1 LFYEPFFILYTRT
14 TLKDFFYIMDM
25 STLVR
30 PLVMLSIPFT
40 LWVLPMKVGY
50 RVLVILAFFIWFAGG
65 MMMSLRGVDF
75 LTASGLPQ
83 NQLMVPLV
91 AATIIG
97 YLKGKFVLSK
107 ASGKN
112 LVRLAAF
119 KEPQKLI
126 AVYPLRSWILIGV
139 MIGLS
144 LLITTFL
151 AAQPLW
157 RGAVNVGLGMAL
169 VASSLVYLKAI
180 TTQPTPTTTTDD
192 VNQAL

>member
-1 LFYEPFFILYTRT
+1 
-14 TLKDFFYIMDM
+14 MDI

-30 PLVMLSIPFT
+30 PLIMLSIPLT

-50 RVLVILAFFIWFAGG
+50 KALVILAFFIWFAGG
-65 MMMSLRGVDF
+65 MMMSLRGIDF

-83 NQLMVPLV
+83 NQLMLPLI
-91 AATIIG
+91 AAIIIG

-107 ASGKN
+107 ASSKN
-112 LVRLAAF
+112 LIRLAEF
-119 KEPQKLI
+119 TEPQKLI

-151 AAQPLW
+151 SAQPLW
-157 RGAVNVGLGMAL
+157 RGSVNVGLGMAL

-180 TTQPTPTTTTDD
+180 MQKNTDSVVTTPPIIEE
-192 VNQAL
+192 N

>member
-1 LFYEPFFILYTRT
+1 
-14 TLKDFFYIMDM
+14 MDM